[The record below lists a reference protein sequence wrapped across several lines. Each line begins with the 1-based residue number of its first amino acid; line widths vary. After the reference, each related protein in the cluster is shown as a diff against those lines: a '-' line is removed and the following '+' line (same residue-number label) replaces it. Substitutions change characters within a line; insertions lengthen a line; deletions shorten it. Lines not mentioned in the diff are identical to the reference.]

1 MQTQVQAP
9 QTPGPQTFGVSKK
22 LRTIALVVLV
32 LILTCLGYS
41 AYQYSQQ
48 ASRAEQIVRDF
59 EQYLAQGQY
68 FNAYGLLR
76 DLPEQRLGRALQE
89 TKSSLNQIL
98 AAKFAEITDSILAE
112 QENDFQTFLQIN
124 GFQIFSSDPDI
135 ENIVNGQVQTVLD
148 QYLADKLGYE
158 KIDYYL
164 ENVARLG
171 FTGPFLKEAKQLVAA
186 AEQDRENTRTGQ
198 SLFAARDY
206 LGALALFL
214 QVTEV
219 DKETFEL
226 AQIGIKQTL
235 AQMYAQID
243 QWTDRGQYDQALTA
257 LSELQALLPEK
268 IEVNRKIADVKQAY
282 EQEERSLVVYEGPV
296 EHIFFHPV
304 LAYPELA
311 FAGNSE
317 QKDFN
322 EWFLT
327 VSEFQKI
334 IEELYAKNFILISP
348 NELYEKQQVADQEVI
363 VPKKLKLPEGKKP
376 LIISIDDMSYTRDM
390 KANGILQRLVV
401 DDNLKVASYSINPD
415 GQKVISYD
423 NSIVPILETFVE
435 KNPDFSF
442 RGAKGVIALTGS
454 EGILGYRTNEPTA
467 PDYEQ
472 QKAEVLKVIR
482 ALKEK
487 GWTFAFQSQGLLN
500 AKEVTYDKLVNDTE
514 RWQKEV
520 ASLIGPTE
528 IFIYSSG
535 ASLNP
540 EDPKFKYLLQA
551 GFKVFSP
558 IGSKPDLQ
566 YASEY
571 ISVARRNIDGVSLFE
586 QADSLNDLFVCTEVI
601 DPVRL
606 PLE

>member
-206 LGALALFL
+206 LGPLALFL
-214 QVTEV
+214 QVT
-219 DKETFEL
+219 K
-226 AQIGIKQTL
+226 
-235 AQMYAQID
+235 
-243 QWTDRGQYDQALTA
+243 WT
-257 LSELQALLPEK
+257 
-268 IEVNRKIADVKQAY
+268 
-282 EQEERSLVVYEGPV
+282 
-296 EHIFFHPV
+296 
-304 LAYPELA
+304 
-311 FAGNSE
+311 
-317 QKDFN
+317 
-322 EWFLT
+322 
-327 VSEFQKI
+327 
-334 IEELYAKNFILISP
+334 
-348 NELYEKQQVADQEVI
+348 
-363 VPKKLKLPEGKKP
+363 KKLL
-376 LIISIDDMSYTRDM
+376 SW
-390 KANGILQRLVV
+390 
-401 DDNLKVASYSINPD
+401 LK
-415 GQKVISYD
+415 
-423 NSIVPILETFVE
+423 
-435 KNPDFSF
+435 
-442 RGAKGVIALTGS
+442 
-454 EGILGYRTNEPTA
+454 
-467 PDYEQ
+467 
-472 QKAEVLKVIR
+472 
-482 ALKEK
+482 
-487 GWTFAFQSQGLLN
+487 
-500 AKEVTYDKLVNDTE
+500 
-514 RWQKEV
+514 
-520 ASLIGPTE
+520 
-528 IFIYSSG
+528 
-535 ASLNP
+535 
-540 EDPKFKYLLQA
+540 
-551 GFKVFSP
+551 
-558 IGSKPDLQ
+558 
-566 YASEY
+566 
-571 ISVARRNIDGVSLFE
+571 
-586 QADSLNDLFVCTEVI
+586 
-601 DPVRL
+601 
-606 PLE
+606 